1 MTMKSRY
8 RSLGI
13 ALLVGL
19 LVLIRFYEQSLF
31 YDPLIRFYDT
41 DYLHGT
47 VPELYLPKLLF
58 FLMLRFSLNSL
69 ISLVIIYVAFLDK
82 EIVKFS
88 AILFLVLF
96 LVGGT
101 VLSIM
106 LFNMDS
112 ADYMAIF
119 YVRRFLIHPVFV
131 LILLPAFYYY
141 RLQQRRRN
149 RAKEGTDQF

>member
-1 MTMKSRY
+1 MKSRY

-47 VPELYLPKLLF
+47 VPELYMPKLLF

-106 LFNMDS
+106 LFNMD
-112 ADYMAIF
+112 
-119 YVRRFLIHPVFV
+119 
-131 LILLPAFYYY
+131 
-141 RLQQRRRN
+141 
-149 RAKEGTDQF
+149 